1 MMTVKRMF
9 MFLFR
14 ITIVWPSVL
23 TGCVMMLYFAK
34 VAGGGVAGLEQRY
47 GVESA
52 RWRDAPEGMVMTAQ
66 CPSRPFMAP
75 VSAGEW
81 RALAA
86 SDDECSQVPRSFRE
100 AAEGDVQSLRRVA
113 VTLLLASVVLEAF
126 SACILRRV
134 TASVRVSPHCGYDCG
149 RGAVAHWPE
158 SSVHTAPEKGERV

>member
-1 MMTVKRMF
+1 
-9 MFLFR
+9 
-14 ITIVWPSVL
+14 
-23 TGCVMMLYFAK
+23 CVMMLYFAK

-52 RWRDAPEGMVMTAQ
+52 RWRDAPEGMVMTVQ
-66 CPSRPFMAP
+66 CPSRPFMAS
-75 VSAGEW
+75 VSTGEW

-86 SDDECSQVPRSFRE
+86 SDDECSQVSRSFRE
-100 AAEGDVQSLRRVA
+100 AAEGDAQSLRRVA

-134 TASVRVSPHCGYDCG
+134 TASVRVSPHCGYGCG

>member
-1 MMTVKRMF
+1 
-9 MFLFR
+9 
-14 ITIVWPSVL
+14 
-23 TGCVMMLYFAK
+23 GCVMMLYFAE

-113 VTLLLASVVLEAF
+113 LTLLLASVVLEAL

-134 TASVRVSPHCGYDCG
+134 TASVRVSPHCGYGCG

-158 SSVHTAPEKGERV
+158 SRVHAAPEKGERV

>member
-1 MMTVKRMF
+1 
-9 MFLFR
+9 
-14 ITIVWPSVL
+14 
-23 TGCVMMLYFAK
+23 LYFAE

-113 VTLLLASVVLEAF
+113 LTLLLASVVLEAL

-134 TASVRVSPHCGYDCG
+134 TASVRVSPHCGYGCG

-158 SSVHTAPEKGERV
+158 SRVHAAPEKGERV